1 MEHDYWT
8 TGYSLKKRKSVRVNR
23 FSFLCFFLVVRHFVC
38 NFATE
43 FAALYEFNCCI
54 RD

>member
-23 FSFLCFFLVVRHFVC
+23 LSFLCFFWLYGILFVILPQ
-38 NFATE
+38 NLRRYMSSI
-43 FAALYEFNCCI
+43 AA
-54 RD
+54 